1 MKRGI
6 YYLDALF
13 VILNISN
20 PFSLLPCFLL
30 TGQTGLNSAIIF
42 GLTIIYTLFRFGKR
56 IKTSFDGL
64 FILFLIINSYNLANS
79 AAQGS
84 LAVGYIANFLA
95 CCSFFFFLYN
105 LYIDYRRDLPFEEA
119 ISMQTM
125 GYKWLSLYQLF
136 IVAIFFLLIRGHV
149 INPLINEI
157 TWNYDMLADN
167 ATRQYSSCRYFF
179 PYHICVI
186 SQDAMDRLPFLNLEG
201 IVPQGIFHESQA
213 MTYYIVPFLFLMHY
227 LYNGRRFLLIVLDV
241 LFIIYIVV
249 AASTTCFLSVLAAL
263 MFWSVLKEKKIII
276 IYILLASS
284 IITFIQTTD
293 NPIVELIRFKLDSG
307 SMEYSASTLDFA
319 FKPKSLMGTDFYDLS
334 YLEKGLNNYDVGF
347 IVFFLN
353 IIFIF
358 LLGYKTIRLCFS
370 KDKLAICVGLFSTY
384 FMLHSTKLALRT
396 YSSEMLIFIM
406 FVVTICY
413 NERIKKHASIQNKRP
428 LEKSLA

>member
-6 YYLDALF
+6 YFLDALF

-20 PFSLLPCFLL
+20 PFSLLPCFIF

-42 GLTIIYTLFRFGKR
+42 GITIIYTFFRFGKSF
-56 IKTSFDGL
+56 KSSFDAL
-64 FILFLIINSYNLANS
+64 FIIFLIINIYNLANS
-79 AAQGS
+79 AISGT
-84 LAVGYIANFLA
+84 LAIGYIANFLA
-95 CCSFFFFLYN
+95 CCAFFFFLYN
-105 LYIDYRRDLPFEEA
+105 LYVEYRRKYSFEETVVL
-119 ISMQTM
+119 QTK
-125 GYKWLSLYQLF
+125 GYTWLSIYQLV
-136 IVAIFFLLIRGHV
+136 IVALFFLLIRSHV

-167 ATRQYSSCRYFF
+167 ASRQYSSCRYFF

-201 IVPQGIFHESQA
+201 IVPQGVFHESQA

-227 LYNGRRFLLIVLDV
+227 LFNKKALLIVFDI
-241 LFIIYIVV
+241 LFVIYIVV
-249 AASTTCFLSVLAAL
+249 AASTTCFLSVLAVL
-263 MFWSVLKEKKIII
+263 LLWSVLKEREIVLL
-276 IYILLASS
+276 YIVLASS
-284 IITFIQTTD
+284 IVTFIQTTD

-319 FKPKSLMGTDFYDLS
+319 FTPKSLLGTDFYDLS
-334 YLEKGLNNYDVGF
+334 YLEKGLNNYDVGI
-347 IVFFLN
+347 IVFVLN
-353 IIFIF
+353 IVFI
-358 LLGYKTIRLCFS
+358 LILGYRTMKLCFS
-370 KDKLAICVGLFSTY
+370 SNKLAVCVGLFSTY

-413 NERIKKHASIQNKRP
+413 NELIKNNAKIQYKRP
-428 LEKSLA
+428 LEGAHS